1 MPNRKLTK
9 EENQPSIKTLLPN
22 RTEGVECINVD
33 QESANSTIDI
43 NNINSSS
50 TQKLCTDKDYWSPAP
65 TADQTLNDTELT
77 GFKEVKLVKK
87 RKRKS
92 RSSGSPQNQP
102 TKKVNISEV
111 NNMDG
116 QGPSPNHPIP
126 PNTLE
131 TNSEVSLSPK
141 LLELERRINQ
151 TMIANITN
159 GIKTA
164 LKPIQESIDNI
175 QKSSDLI
182 LQQESRIK
190 QLTVENEQLLSEV
203 KQVRCELKEFK
214 ERLLGLENKS
224 LECNL
229 IFRGVEEPLN
239 ETSESLK
246 ERLYWILADTIDNP
260 NPAERL
266 SAAKGCSIH
275 YCRRLGKP
283 NPTRPRPIS
292 VEFDR
297 RVDADIVYDSRF
309 YLTKAV
315 FIDREFNLETEKCRR
330 TLRPILCAAKQKS
343 EYRYK
348 SRLEGAKL
356 VIDCKRYGVNDLDR
370 LPDSLQPFE
379 VSTKANEEMLGFFGE
394 LCPFSNFYPINF
406 TFNGATYH
414 SSEQFIQHQKALYCN
429 D

>member
-1 MPNRKLTK
+1 M
-9 EENQPSIKTLLPN
+9 
-22 RTEGVECINVD
+22 
-33 QESANSTIDI
+33 A
-43 NNINSSS
+43 
-50 TQKLCTDKDYWSPAP
+50 KDPPQSP
-65 TADQTLNDTELT
+65 
-77 GFKEVKLVKK
+77 
-87 RKRKS
+87 
-92 RSSGSPQNQP
+92 
-102 TKKVNISEV
+102 
-111 NNMDG
+111 
-116 QGPSPNHPIP
+116 HP

-131 TNSEVSLSPK
+131 TNSEVSLSPE

-159 GIKTA
+159 RIKTA

-203 KQVRCELKEFK
+203 KQVRHDLKEFK
-214 ERLLGLENKS
+214 ERLSGLENKS

-229 IFRGVEEPLN
+229 IFCGVEEPLN

-266 SAAKGCSIH
+266 SAAKGCSIR
-275 YCRRLGKP
+275 YCHRLGKP

-309 YLTKAV
+309 YLTKGV

-330 TLRPILCAAKQKS
+330 TLCPILRAVKQKS

-356 VIDCKRYGVNDLDR
+356 VIDGKRYSVNDLDR

-414 SSEQFIQHQKALYCN
+414 SSEQFIQHQKALYCKDYEAAN
-429 D
+429 KIMLTKSALACKQLSYSINNYDHQGWTNAANERCCEGLRAKFTQNPSLLHILLSTGNKLLVECSKDSIWGTGVPLYR

>member
-22 RTEGVECINVD
+22 HTEGVECINVD
-33 QESANSTIDI
+33 QESANSTIDD
-43 NNINSSS
+43 SSS
-50 TQKLCTDKDYWSPAP
+50 TQKLCTNKDYGSPAP
-65 TADQTLNDTELT
+65 TADHILNDTELI
-77 GFKEVKLVKK
+77 GFNEVKSVKK

-92 RSSGSPQNQP
+92 QPSRSPQNQP

-111 NNMDG
+111 SNMDG
-116 QGPSPNHPIP
+116 QGPSPSHPIP
-126 PNTLE
+126 PNTSE
-131 TNSEVSLSPK
+131 TNSEVSLSPE

-151 TMIANITN
+151 TMIVNIAN

-203 KQVRCELKEFK
+203 RQVRCELKEFK
-214 ERLLGLENKS
+214 ERLSDLENKS

-266 SAAKGCSIH
+266 SAAKDCSIR
-275 YCRRLGKP
+275 YCCQLGKP
-283 NPTRPRPIS
+283 NPTRLRPIS

-297 RVDADIVYDSRF
+297 RVDADTVYDSRF
-309 YLTKAV
+309 YLTKGI

-330 TLRPILCAAKQKS
+330 TLRRILRVAKQKS

-356 VIDCKRYGVNDLDR
+356 VIDGKRYGVNDLDR
-370 LPDSLQPFE
+370 LPDSLQPLS
-379 VSTKANEEMLGFFGE
+379 VNQS
-394 LCPFSNFYPINF
+394 
-406 TFNGATYH
+406 
-414 SSEQFIQHQKALYCN
+414 
-429 D
+429 

>member
-1 MPNRKLTK
+1 M
-9 EENQPSIKTLLPN
+9 I
-22 RTEGVECINVD
+22 
-33 QESANSTIDI
+33 
-43 NNINSSS
+43 
-50 TQKLCTDKDYWSPAP
+50 
-65 TADQTLNDTELT
+65 
-77 GFKEVKLVKK
+77 
-87 RKRKS
+87 
-92 RSSGSPQNQP
+92 
-102 TKKVNISEV
+102 VNI
-111 NNMDG
+111 
-116 QGPSPNHPIP
+116 
-126 PNTLE
+126 
-131 TNSEVSLSPK
+131 
-141 LLELERRINQ
+141 
-151 TMIANITN
+151 AN

-190 QLTVENEQLLSEV
+190 KLTAENEQLLSEV

-214 ERLLGLENKS
+214 ERLSSLENKS

-239 ETSESLK
+239 ETSEGLK
-246 ERLYWILADTIDNP
+246 ERLYWIMADTIDNP

-266 SAAKGCSIH
+266 SAAKGCSIC
-275 YCRRLGKP
+275 YCHQLGKP

-309 YLTKAV
+309 YLTQGV
-315 FIDREFNLETEKCRR
+315 FIDQEFNLETEKCRR
-330 TLRPILCAAKQKS
+330 TLHPILHAAKQKS

-356 VIDCKRYGVNDLDR
+356 VTDGKRYGVNDLDW
-370 LPDSLQPFE
+370 LPDSLHPFE
-379 VSTKANEEMLGFFGE
+379 VSTKSNEETLGFFGE
-394 LCPFSNFYPINF
+394 LCPFSNFYPIDF

-414 SSEQFIQHQKALYCN
+414 SSEQLIQHQKVLSCN
-429 D
+429 DYETVDKIMLTKSVLACKQLSYSIKNYDHQGWTNAANEQCCEGLRAKFSQNPSLLHILLSTGDKLLVECSKDNIWGTGVPLYRWDCLQKRHWTGNGKLSDLLMEIRNACKETTAMDVSTSPPD

>member
-33 QESANSTIDI
+33 QEGVNSTIDV

-50 TQKLCTDKDYWSPAP
+50 TVKLCTDNDYASPAP

-77 GFKEVKLVKK
+77 GFKEVKSVKK

-141 LLELERRINQ
+141 LLELERHINQ
-151 TMIANITN
+151 TMIANIAN

-214 ERLLGLENKS
+214 ERLS

-266 SAAKGCSIH
+266 SAAKGYSIR
-275 YCRRLGKP
+275 YCCRLGKP

-292 VEFDR
+292 VEFNR
-297 RVDADIVYDSRF
+297 RVDVDIVYNSRF
-309 YLTKAV
+309 YLTKGV

-330 TLRPILCAAKQKS
+330 TLHPILRAAKQKS

-356 VIDCKRYGVNDLDR
+356 VIDGKRYGVSDLDQ

-414 SSEQFIQHQKALYCN
+414 IDRK
-429 D
+429 

>member
-1 MPNRKLTK
+1 MPNKKLTK
-9 EENQPSIKTLLPN
+9 EENQPSIKTLLLN

-33 QESANSTIDI
+33 QESANSTIDV

-50 TQKLCTDKDYWSPAP
+50 AKKLCTDKDYGSPAP

-77 GFKEVKLVKK
+77 GLKEVKLVKK
-87 RKRKS
+87 RKRKN

-111 NNMDG
+111 KNMDG

-131 TNSEVSLSPK
+131 TNSEVSLSPE

-151 TMIANITN
+151 TMIANIAN

-214 ERLLGLENKS
+214 ERLSGLENKS

-260 NPAERL
+260 NPAKRL
-266 SAAKGCSIH
+266 SAAKGCSIR

-283 NPTRPRPIS
+283 NPTKPRPIS
-292 VEFDR
+292 IEFDR

-309 YLTKAV
+309 YLPKGV

-330 TLRPILCAAKQKS
+330 TLRPILRAAKQKS

-356 VIDCKRYGVNDLDR
+356 VIDGKRYSVNDLD
-370 LPDSLQPFE
+370 
-379 VSTKANEEMLGFFGE
+379 
-394 LCPFSNFYPINF
+394 
-406 TFNGATYH
+406 
-414 SSEQFIQHQKALYCN
+414 
-429 D
+429 

>member
-1 MPNRKLTK
+1 
-9 EENQPSIKTLLPN
+9 
-22 RTEGVECINVD
+22 
-33 QESANSTIDI
+33 
-43 NNINSSS
+43 
-50 TQKLCTDKDYWSPAP
+50 
-65 TADQTLNDTELT
+65 
-77 GFKEVKLVKK
+77 
-87 RKRKS
+87 
-92 RSSGSPQNQP
+92 
-102 TKKVNISEV
+102 
-111 NNMDG
+111 MDG

-131 TNSEVSLSPK
+131 TNSEVSLSPE

-151 TMIANITN
+151 TMIVNIAN

-214 ERLLGLENKS
+214 ERLSGLENKS

-229 IFRGVEEPLN
+229 IFRSVEEPLN

-309 YLTKAV
+309 YLAKGV
-315 FIDREFNLETEKCRR
+315 FIDQEFNLETEKCRR

-356 VIDCKRYGVNDLDR
+356 VIDGKRYGVNDLDR

-406 TFNGATYH
+406 TL
-414 SSEQFIQHQKALYCN
+414 QWCN
-429 D
+429 LSQQ